1 MAEFQRR
8 VPTWVREADNDPI
21 DFELVAQVD
30 GTDVDF
36 KIIEVRLHLSAAGGE
51 GNLTI
56 TLESNDDPV
65 HNINFVT
72 QDMTLLQDFVWRPT
86 PRALFQR
93 GDTVKIEWANANDR
107 VYGLEVIWAHVR
119 DGG

>member
-8 VPTWVREADNDPI
+8 IPTWVRETDNNNI

-30 GTDVDF
+30 SVDVDF
-36 KIIEVRLHLSAAGGE
+36 KIIEVRLHLSADGGAGD
-51 GNLTI
+51 LTI

-65 HNINFVT
+65 YNVNLVT
-72 QDMTLLQDFVWRPT
+72 QDMTTVQDFVWRPT
-86 PRALFQR
+86 PRALFQS
-93 GDTVKIEWANANDR
+93 GDKIKIVWANASTR

-119 DGG
+119 DGD